1 LTPSQVSA
9 VRSVPLGSLLPL
21 LRAEQIQGLDKVTLA
36 MINPVQLRQ
45 LNDVQARALMAPL
58 ANAETRVL
66 PASATLLPR

>member
-1 LTPSQVSA
+1 
-9 VRSVPLGSLLPL
+9 
-21 LRAEQIQGLDKVTLA
+21 
-36 MINPVQLRQ
+36 LRQ